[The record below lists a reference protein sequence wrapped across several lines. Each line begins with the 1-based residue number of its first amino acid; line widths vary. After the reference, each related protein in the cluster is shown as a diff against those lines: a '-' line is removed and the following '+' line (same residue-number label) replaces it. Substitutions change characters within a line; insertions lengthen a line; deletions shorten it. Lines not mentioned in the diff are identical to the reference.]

1 MMMKYMWKMGL
12 LAIVW
17 SMLAIP
23 ALAAD
28 VSYTSVLNGA
38 VVQAIPAGT
47 AVREGDVLVTVQSLV
62 GPMAAARASESGVVK
77 EVLVQ
82 PGQKVQQGTVVMVI
96 ETK

>member
-1 MMMKYMWKMGL
+1 MIMKQIWKIGIVSAL
-12 LAIVW
+12 FSVLAT
-17 SMLAIP
+17 S

-38 VVQAIPAGT
+38 VVQAVPAGT
-47 AVREGDVLVTVQSLV
+47 AVHEGDVLVTVQSLA
-62 GPMAAARASESGVVK
+62 GPMAAARASTSGVVK
-77 EVLVQ
+77 QVLVQ

>member
-1 MMMKYMWKMGL
+1 MMKRIWKMGL
-12 LAIVW
+12 LAMLW
-17 SMLAIP
+17 SILAIP
-23 ALAAD
+23 AMAAD

-47 AVREGDVLVTVQSLV
+47 AVHEGDVLVTVQSLA

-77 EVLVQ
+77 EVFVQ
-82 PGQKVQQGTVVMVI
+82 PGQNVQQGTVVMVI